1 MFVNKIH
8 KKNRKAKLAVLRYV
22 FFKTACDIKSLTTLN
37 INTSSL
43 FCQVILG
50 EIFVNKIHK

>member
-1 MFVNKIH
+1 MLVNKIH
-8 KKNRKAKLAVLRYV
+8 KKSKAKLAVSRYA
-22 FFKTACDIKSLTTLN
+22 FFKTACDIKLLTTLN

-50 EIFVNKIHK
+50 EIFVNKIHN